1 MLKPLKYSHSRLVC
15 GYIFFDLKESTMQ
28 KLIEILN
35 ETFSDELHQ
44 VILSNSKDKEKIVK
58 VKIRPVLLKDKLYFQ
73 ETAYIGTKVF
83 HENYEKGEIIE
94 RVAKYLQETFKQ
106 GEIETLNFK
115 AIILVSKKG
124 KITVKKQMLKKE
136 SMENAKETSLSHN
149 RKKQYL
155 LDVNKTIDF
164 LVDLGVQNKDGNIN
178 KSKYDK
184 FKQINRY
191 LEFVRDVL
199 PYLDKEKQ
207 IRIIDFGCGK
217 SYLTFA
223 LYYYL
228 HEMLGY
234 NLSVVGLDLK
244 EDVIAH
250 CNALSQKYGY
260 KDLRFIRGDI
270 ATYEDTK
277 DVDMVVS
284 LHACDTATDY
294 ALQKAISWN
303 AKVIFA
309 VPCCQHE
316 VNRQLQSNLLEP
328 SLKYVVIKERI
339 AALLTDAIRANLLEE
354 VGYDTAILEFIDMEH
369 TPKNLLIR
377 AVKKAKMKKI
387 DENKKL
393 YEMTSQLHI
402 NTTLQKQLANGEND
416 EKKE

>member
-1 MLKPLKYSHSRLVC
+1 
-15 GYIFFDLKESTMQ
+15 MQ
-28 KLIEILN
+28 QLIQLLQEAFT
-35 ETFSDELHQ
+35 EELHQ
-44 VILSNSKDKEKIVK
+44 VILSNSREKEKIQK
-58 VKIRPVLLKDKLYFQ
+58 VKIRPILLKDELFFQ

-83 HENYEKGEIIE
+83 HENYSPADIQK
-94 RVAKYLQETFKQ
+94 RVCQYMEDTFKQ
-106 GEIETLNFK
+106 GEVETKDFK
-115 AIILVSKKG
+115 AVILVSKKG
-124 KITVKKQMLKKE
+124 KITVKKQALKQEEKKKTE
-136 SMENAKETSLSHN
+136 LSHN
-149 RKKQYL
+149 RQKQYVL
-155 LDVNKTIDF
+155 EVSKPIDF
-164 LVDLGVQNKDGNIN
+164 LVDLGVQNPDGNIN

-199 PYLDKEKQ
+199 PHLDKEKQ

-244 EDVIAH
+244 EDVIAK

-260 KDLRFIRGDI
+260 KDLKFIRGDI
-270 ATYEDTK
+270 ATYEDTQ

-294 ALQKAISWN
+294 ALEKAISWN

-316 VNRQLQSNLLEP
+316 VNKQLQSELLAP
-328 SLKYVVIKERI
+328 AFKYGVIKERM

-377 AVKKAKMKKI
+377 AVKKSKMRKVS
-387 DENKKL
+387 DGNKL
-393 YEMTSQLHI
+393 TQMTEQLHI
-402 NTTLQKQLANGEND
+402 NTTLQKQLAYGEIDGKD
-416 EKKE
+416 EKMD